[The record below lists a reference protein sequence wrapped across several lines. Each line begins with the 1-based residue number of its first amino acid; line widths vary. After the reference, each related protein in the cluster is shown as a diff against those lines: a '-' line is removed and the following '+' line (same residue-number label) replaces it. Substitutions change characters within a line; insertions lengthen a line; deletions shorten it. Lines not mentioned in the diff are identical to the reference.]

1 MSDNTVDEAFDRSDE
16 EDHDLLTFGEAG
28 LRISEELEE
37 LVKRLEKC
45 PEGQDRDDL
54 QLRVERLKDA
64 RRRVAAA
71 QGDSFFTY
79 EPGA

>member
-1 MSDNTVDEAFDRSDE
+1 MSDNAVDDAFDRSDE

-45 PEGQDRDDL
+45 PEGQHRDDL

-64 RRRVAAA
+64 RRRVVAA

-79 EPGA
+79 QPGA